1 MYCSPS
7 RAWWLWLAVAAMTVL
22 LAACSGKPV
31 PNDAIHVLHAD
42 GDVGPAMDTY
52 IGRAISD
59 AEASDARLIVIEL
72 DTPGGD
78 SASMRSIVQ
87 KIEASNVPVA
97 VYVSPAGAR
106 AASAGTFITLAA
118 NIAAMAPSTNIG
130 AASPIN
136 SDGSDIEGTL
146 GAKVT
151 NDAVAFIRSIADL
164 RGRNADWAE
173 QAVRNAVAVDGA
185 EAVRLHIVDFQ
196 ADDFDDLLKQ
206 SDGRTVTV
214 GSGAKVTLT
223 GLEQAPIVHTDKSI
237 WEQFVDII
245 SNPSLASI
253 LITLGFIGLVI
264 EMSHPGFI
272 VPGTLGAV
280 AMVLGFLGLGELPVN
295 AAGLALIGIGLL
307 CLAIDLFVGS
317 GILGG
322 SGVVAMVIG
331 AFVAFRGAPAGARPS
346 VVLLVALAIFVVS
359 LVVALATTV
368 MKVRHRAA
376 SMGTNA
382 LTGQVAIARTALAP
396 EGYVFVQG
404 ERWQASMEE
413 GSAQIGDKVRIVGAD
428 GFRLRVTKEEQ
439 HDKP

>member
-1 MYCSPS
+1 MVMVF
-7 RAWWLWLAVAAMTVL
+7 A
-22 LAACSGKPV
+22 AACGGKPV
-31 PNDAIHVLHAD
+31 PKDAIHVLKAD
-42 GDVGPAMDTY
+42 GDVGPSMSTY
-52 IGRAISD
+52 LGRGIKD
-59 AEASDARLIVIEL
+59 AEAHDAKLVVIEL

-78 SASMRSIVQ
+78 SESMRSIVQ
-87 KIEASNVPVA
+87 KIEASTVPVA

-146 GAKVT
+146 GTKVM
-151 NDAVAFIRSIADL
+151 NDSVAFIRSIADL

-173 QAVRNAVAVDGA
+173 QAVRNAVAINSAD
-185 EAVRLHIVDFQ
+185 AVKMNVVDFQ
-196 ADDFDDLLKQ
+196 ADDFDDLLRQ
-206 SDGRTVTV
+206 SDGRTVALA
-214 GSGAKVTLT
+214 SGAKVTLT
-223 GLEQAPIVHTDKSI
+223 NLEDAPVVRTDKSI

-264 EMSHPGFI
+264 EMSHPGLI
-272 VPGTLGAV
+272 LPGTFGAI
-280 AMVLGFLGLGELPVN
+280 ALVLGFLGLGELPVN
-295 AAGLALIGIGLL
+295 GAGLALIGIGLL

-317 GILGG
+317 GVLGA
-322 SGVVAMVIG
+322 SGVVAMIIG
-331 AFVAFRGAPAGARPS
+331 AFVAFQGAPAGARPS
-346 VVLLVALAIFVVS
+346 TILLIALGTFAVG

-368 MKVRHRAA
+368 MKVRNRP
-376 SMGTNA
+376 SVTGTNA
-382 LTGQVAIARTALAP
+382 LQGKVAIARTALSP

-404 ERWQASMEE
+404 ERWRAAMEQ
-413 GSAQIGDKVRIVGAD
+413 GNAQIGDRVRIVGAD

-439 HDKP
+439 E